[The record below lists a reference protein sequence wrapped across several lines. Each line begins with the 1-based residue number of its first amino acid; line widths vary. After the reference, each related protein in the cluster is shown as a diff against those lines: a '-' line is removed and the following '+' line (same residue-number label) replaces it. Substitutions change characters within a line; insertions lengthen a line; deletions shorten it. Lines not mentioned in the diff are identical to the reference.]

1 MWKMALVCII
11 ALCACSDKTQI
22 AQNDNNDNFLQK
34 ARESYSK
41 KQFAESA
48 SLFVK
53 AQKAKQP
60 SEICEAQLGEILCL
74 VALSNKFKEKIDTWD
89 VGRLY
94 YWKGYS
100 LDPFSEIP
108 VSYQQKF
115 QNTSPHKLFHILDL
129 LLETGHDKSI
139 KLFLQTYPQPNLQ
152 TFILAKAWYAL
163 ENNSY
168 NEAQR
173 LFSFVDIDNEHLLTR
188 QSGILL
194 TKVLLK
200 KQVTPSDL
208 KDIMANK
215 YFFIANKQVDIDAN
229 EQSIV
234 GNMLFHFGVMAKHSI
249 PIWEQG
255 KTFVAQNANS
265 ISQEAHDD
273 YLQLFS
279 LATAWKLFTKGDLES
294 AKQNFQ
300 QIINNKK
307 KLSRFCEAHLGL
319 AVIQWMQEEDYEELH
334 PHFSWLK
341 QHSYWL
347 GGKSISLLSE
357 KRRPQEAWQK
367 VLEKN
372 SQHKVYLVLLDTL
385 CRLGEGRSAYA
396 LLGNLMSDFED
407 ADLISLY
414 EKEDKNIPKDVYAEN
429 KIWEKID

>member
-1 MWKMALVCII
+1 MWKIALVCMIV
-11 ALCACSDKTQI
+11 LCACSDKTQI
-22 AQNDNNDNFLQK
+22 AQNDNNDNFLHK

-74 VALSNKFKEKIDTWD
+74 VADNGKFQEKIDVWD

-100 LDPFSEIP
+100 LDPFAAIP
-108 VSYQQKF
+108 ASYQQKF
-115 QNTSPHKLFHILDL
+115 HDISHHKLFHILDL
-129 LLETGHDKSI
+129 LLEAGHDKSI
-139 KLFLQTYPQPNLQ
+139 KSFLQVYSQSNLQ

-163 ENNSY
+163 ENNTYS
-168 NEAQR
+168 EAQR
-173 LFSFVDIDNEHLLTR
+173 LFSFVNTDKEHHLIR

-200 KQVTPSDL
+200 KQVTSSDL
-208 KDIMANK
+208 KDIMENK
-215 YFFIANKQVDIDAN
+215 YFFIANKQVDIDAD

-234 GNMLFHFGVMAKHSI
+234 SNMLFHFGVMAKHSI

-255 KTFVAQNANS
+255 KTFVAQNATNM
-265 ISQEAHDD
+265 SQEAHDD

-300 QIINNKK
+300 QIVNNKK
-307 KLSRFCEAHLGL
+307 KLSRFCEAHQL
-319 AVIQWMQEEDYEELH
+319 
-334 PHFSWLK
+334 FSGWK
-341 QHSYWL
+341 
-347 GGKSISLLSE
+347 K
-357 KRRPQEAWQK
+357 KTM
-367 VLEKN
+367 KN
-372 SQHKVYLVLLDTL
+372 SIRILH
-385 CRLGEGRSAYA
+385 G
-396 LLGNLMSDFED
+396 
-407 ADLISLY
+407 
-414 EKEDKNIPKDVYAEN
+414 
-429 KIWEKID
+429 

>member
-1 MWKMALVCII
+1 MWKIVLVC
-11 ALCACSDKTQI
+11 AVVFCACNNKTQI
-22 AQNDNNDNFLQK
+22 TPNDTDDNFLLK

-41 KQFAESA
+41 KQFTQSA

-53 AQKAKQP
+53 AQKVKQQ
-60 SEICEAQLGEILCL
+60 SEISEAQLGEILCL
-74 VALSNKFKEKIDTWD
+74 VAVDGAFQEKIDAWD

-100 LDPFSEIP
+100 LDPFAEIP
-108 VSYQQKF
+108 ASYQQKF
-115 QNTSPHKLFHILDL
+115 RDVGNHKLFHVLDL

-139 KLFLQTYPQPNLQ
+139 QSFLQVYSQSNLQ
-152 TFILAKAWYAL
+152 TFIVAKAWYAL

-168 NEAQR
+168 DEAKR
-173 LFSFVDIDNEHLLTR
+173 LFSLVNDDKQHRLIR
-188 QSGILL
+188 QSGTLL

-200 KQVTPSDL
+200 KQVTSSDL
-208 KDIMANK
+208 KDIIKNK
-215 YFFIANKQVDIDAN
+215 YFFIANKKIELEVN
-229 EQSIV
+229 EQSVV

-255 KTFVAQNANS
+255 KTFIAQNANDM
-265 ISQEAHDD
+265 SQEAHDD

-279 LATAWKLFTKGDLES
+279 LATAWKLFTKGDLTS

-300 QIINNKK
+300 KIVANKK
-307 KLSRFCEAHLGL
+307 KLSRYCEAHLGL
-319 AVIQWMQEEDYEELH
+319 AVILWMEEEDYEEVH
-334 PHFSWLK
+334 SHFTWLNK
-341 QHSYWL
+341 YSYWL
-347 GGKSISLLSE
+347 GGKSISLFIE
-357 KRRPQEAWQK
+357 KRRPQKAWQK
-367 VLEKN
+367 VLQKN
-372 SQHKVYLVLLDTL
+372 SEHKVYLVLLDTL

-396 LLGNLMSDFED
+396 LLGTLMSDFED